1 MKGGGDAWTSGP
13 MLQSVLYLKGNWEE
27 AEVRSDHICD
37 FKTSDLVALGGMKKK
52 EHANVKEIFRRLT
65 Q

>member
-1 MKGGGDAWTSGP
+1 

-52 EHANVKEIFRRLT
+52 EHAKVKEIFRRLT